1 MPIMRALLS
10 SRGAAW
16 RWARAATDISRSNK
30 RSFHAS
36 PRVLMPSRFDPGLP
50 AFKQLKA
57 EGVWVEPAGADGQE
71 GLEQAMPGVKI
82 LILNLMPLKEETDLQ
97 VLLRPLD

>member
-1 MPIMRALLS
+1 MLSMRALIS

-16 RWARAATDISRSNK
+16 RWARAATDILRPSQ
-30 RSFHAS
+30 RSFHAGT
-36 PRVLMPSRFDPGLP
+36 RQMMPSRFDSGLP

-57 EGVWVEPAGADGQE
+57 EGVWVEPTGGEGQE
-71 GLEQAMPGVKI
+71 VLEQAMPGVKI

-97 VLLRPLD
+97 V